1 MSITVSSRVHSKDG
15 TAIAFSRA
23 GNGQPI
29 ISVDG
34 ALAHRSFNPAGAEL
48 ASLLGSHF
56 TVVTYD
62 RRGRGE
68 SGDTPT
74 YAPAREVEDLD
85 ALNAEV
91 GGSAFGVAM
100 SSGTALVLDAAAQGT
115 TISKLALYEPSFI
128 VDNSRPPIP
137 TDYVSRLK
145 ELVSGG
151 RRGDAVE
158 YFMTTAV
165 GVPAEMVRRCGWR
178 QCGRRWNRWPRR
190 SPTTARPWAKVCRAS
205 RCRGNG
211 GPRSPCPPSSS
222 MAARAQR
229 GCATRRK
236 HLRTCSR
243 TPSGA
248 PSKVKRT
255 TWKQRRSLGSWR
267 SSSPADGQ
275 GSLLKAGQLD
285 EVQTHLMPRRRGA
298 GGHTP

>member
-68 SGDTPT
+68 SGDTPP

-85 ALNAEV
+85 ALIAEA
-91 GGSAFGVAM
+91 GGSAFVVAM

-145 ELVSGG
+145 ELVSSG

-158 YFMTTAV
+158 YFMTKAV
-165 GVPAEMVRRCGWR
+165 EVPAEMVAQMRMAPMWPGMEAVAHTLAYDGETLGESMSGKPLSRK
-178 QCGRRWNRWPRR
+178 RWA
-190 SPTTARPWAKVCRAS
+190 SVSVPTLVID
-205 RCRGNG
+205 G
-211 GPRSPCPPSSS
+211 G
-222 MAARAQR
+222 A
-229 GCATRRK
+229 
-236 HLRTCSR
+236 
-243 TPSGA
+243 
-248 PSKVKRT
+248 
-255 TWKQRRSLGSWR
+255 
-267 SSSPADGQ
+267 SPAWLRNAAQALTD
-275 GSLLKAGQLD
+275 LLPNAERRTLEG
-285 EVQTHLMPRRRGA
+285 QTHNVEAKALARVLEEFFA
-298 GGHTP
+298 S